1 MAVQMQQRPAR
12 TESAARWE
20 KALARALANGLEVFQ
35 VADTGERMVTSA
47 SQLDTLH
54 RTDGRSCTCAAGLA
68 GDPVCQH
75 RAVVRFVMGWLP
87 EQSPP
92 EGSPSPSAPALVPV
106 TLLPVRPCMWCHG
119 SGRIPNDFN
128 REYAACSA
136 CGGAG
141 TRPVPQPRRVA
152 A

>member
-1 MAVQMQQRPAR
+1 MAVQMQQGTR
-12 TESAARWE
+12 TASAERWE

-54 RTDGRSCTCAAGLA
+54 RTDGRECTCAAGLA

-87 EQSPP
+87 E
-92 EGSPSPSAPALVPV
+92 PSPTAPALMPV
-106 TLLPVRPCMWCHG
+106 AATPGACLLLVQWQRAH
-119 SGRIPNDFN
+119 PNDFD
-128 REYAACSA
+128 RQYVACNV
-136 CGGAG
+136 CAG
-141 TRPVPQPRRVA
+141 VGTVRVPLPVETERVA

>member
-1 MAVQMQQRPAR
+1 MAVQVQQRTR
-12 TESAARWE
+12 TASAERWE

-54 RTDGRSCTCAAGLA
+54 RTDGDSCTCAAGLA
-68 GDPVCQH
+68 GDAVCQH

-87 EQSPP
+87 E
-92 EGSPSPSAPALVPV
+92 PSPQAPALVPGA
-106 TLLPVRPCMWCHG
+106 TTPTRPCFWCNG
-119 SGRIPNDFN
+119 SGRIPNDFD
-128 REYAACSA
+128 RQYAACNV
-136 CGGAG
+136 CAG
-141 TRPVPQPRRVA
+141 VGNVRAPLPAEQERVA